1 MMQVTVP
8 DMIAWTQRIKAIC
21 AEQGLRNVFTTWTP
35 THLVARI
42 EHPTQPG
49 HRWSLNLPIAL
60 LSAADIK
67 TVRCWAA
74 NAAGL
79 IAEAA

>member
-1 MMQVTVP
+1 MQVAVP

-21 AEQGLRNVFTTWTP
+21 AEQGLRNAFTFWTP
-35 THLVARI
+35 THLCVRVWTPAK
-42 EHPTQPG
+42 PTQ
-49 HRWSLNLPIAL
+49 RWTLNLPIAL

-79 IAEAA
+79 IAEAV